1 MEGNERSNEAAL
13 FFESSDDE
21 NSIQIV
27 PSPRLSQKIGPQRRN
42 KNMAS
47 TSSQSS
53 KMLQERDV
61 KFKYP
66 TSPPILSDPSAYHDL
81 SLEAAVDSEFAEL
94 DAWLH
99 SGSAEIV

>member
-1 MEGNERSNEAAL
+1 MEENERSNEAAL
-13 FFESSDDE
+13 FFELSDDE
-21 NSIQIV
+21 NSIQII

-42 KNMAS
+42 MSMGS

-66 TSPPILSDPSAYHDL
+66 TSPPILSDPSTYHDL
-81 SLEAAVDSEFAEL
+81 SLEATVDSELAEL

-99 SGSAEIV
+99 SGSGEIV